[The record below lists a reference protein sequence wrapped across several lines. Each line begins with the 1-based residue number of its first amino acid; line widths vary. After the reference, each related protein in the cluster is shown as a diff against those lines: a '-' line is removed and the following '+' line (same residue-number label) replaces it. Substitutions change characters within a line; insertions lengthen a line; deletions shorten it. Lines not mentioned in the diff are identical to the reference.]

1 MRILRWIMY
10 VVTSAGI
17 LLGMLS
23 IGAFVIV
30 ALCILLLIAAGGCA
44 IFFVAFVIKEWYEAR
59 KKAKQ
64 QKNPD

>member
-10 VVTSAGI
+10 VVISAGI

-30 ALCILLLIAAGGCA
+30 AIGILLLIAAGGCA
-44 IFFVAFVIKEWYEAR
+44 IFFVAFVIKEWHEAR